1 MNYPIVFGIDLGN
14 TNTSVAYRILDPN
27 IKVTDPQFVYL
38 DPDADGVQR
47 SIMPSAVLYRTPDGE
62 AIVGRKAR
70 ALALDQGMLFL
81 NFKESLLQE
90 TPPET
95 RYERGIKKS
104 AVDALVDLLK
114 YVLEQAAG
122 TPDLL
127 SYFVPGPQ
135 GKRVPDRSF
144 FLTLGVPTETSE
156 TYRTH
161 LKTAL
166 RDSGWFSSFEAMD
179 GFVNFIPEPV
189 AVVLNV
195 PAKGRRTFTVY
206 DHGGLTLD
214 IAQVEADETKP
225 YKYTVKM
232 KHRIVTKVGDAET
245 NVGGSFCDRLLLRF
259 LVRREGG
266 IEPLMEDIGKA
277 YGEKDCDISHLSA
290 LIEMDQ
296 KPEGEIYERKL
307 YDRLCSDIE
316 LVRIKLSD
324 QTTVELRWNARNI
337 AERKSGITITEDE
350 FVDEVLAEVA
360 KSIEEQLQQ
369 DSDTTSTHIFAGGV
383 SMTPFLVARYSKLY
397 PGKTTRLTD
406 VSPLTAIAAGLAS
419 YYQGGVKLD
428 TVLSD
433 KTDSDYGIYND
444 QDGKWE
450 VVLKRDTQFKSTKL
464 PSEGLPPEGA
474 GISKGFRAFPATSDI
489 ILRVGECVKGEW
501 RELGHRDVCLPE
513 ISTRFLVYLQA
524 DQSGI
529 LEIRLA
535 DKVNRRLISVENPKF
550 GTSQ

>member
-27 IKVTDPQFVYL
+27 SKVTIPQFVCL

-62 AIVGRKAR
+62 AIVAR
-70 ALALDQGMLFL
+70 RARTLALDQGMLFL

-122 TPDLL
+122 MPDLL

-135 GKRVPDRSF
+135 GKRVPERPF

-195 PAKGRRTFTVY
+195 PAKGRRIFTVY

-245 NVGGSFCDRLLLRF
+245 DVGGSFCDRLLLRF

-296 KPEGEIYERKL
+296 KPEGETYERKL

-324 QTTVELRWNARNI
+324 QTTVELRWNAGNI
-337 AERKSGITITEDE
+337 PECKTGITITEDE
-350 FVDEVLAEVA
+350 FVDEVLAELA

-369 DSDTTSTHIFAGGV
+369 DSDTTSIHIFAGGV
-383 SMTPFLVARYSKLY
+383 SMTPFLTARYNKLY

-419 YYQGGVKLD
+419 YYQGGVEPD

-433 KTDSDYGIYND
+433 KTDNDYGVYND

-474 GISKGFRAFPATSDI
+474 GISKGFRAFPATSEI
-489 ILRVGECVKGEW
+489 VLRVGECVKGEW
-501 RELGHRDVCLPE
+501 RELGRRDICLPE
-513 ISTRFLVYLQA
+513 ISTRFLVYFQA

-535 DKVNRRLISVENPKF
+535 DKVNRRLINVENPKF
-550 GTSQ
+550 RTSQ